1 MGVTYNGD
9 KSEEAGSHVH
19 REVTKCQ
26 AATGL

>member
-1 MGVTYNGD
+1 MRVTYNGG
-9 KSEEAGSHVH
+9 KSEAAGSYMH